1 MVDCAKKERTPRIY
15 GNKNYGRSE
24 NGSSLHTVY
33 QKRRGKLV
41 RKAYAFVF
49 VSMLLLGACA
59 TYQPPAPVL
68 YIDNLP
74 QYIVTELS
82 LDERIVI
89 EEAWRSLKQGNG
101 NKARKSLMRLDEQS
115 PFYYVGMGY
124 AYFTLNDV
132 ALAEDFFKA
141 AQRYSPDMNIV
152 HLGLGQI
159 YQKTGR
165 DDLAFA
171 EYREIIKSEPDHIWV
186 RAQYEHIQRQKTQ
199 ESLDLGKTYL
209 DAGNTESG
217 KEAFL
222 RALYY
227 SPDSTEAH
235 LALADIFQKENN
247 LENTLVH
254 LEAASK
260 NDPENKD
267 ILIRYGDILF
277 LTNEN
282 KMSYEIYQ
290 KLLEEEPENQEY
302 QQRVEILKNRLG
314 IFELPS
320 QYNAIVTSEAISK
333 EDVAALLAVKF
344 KDVLE
349 ETTKEPPIIID
360 IATSWADNYILQMT
374 SLGLLDIYPNH
385 TFRPKKIITR
395 AEMAEILMRLVNH
408 LRDLGY
414 RFMQQIPPES
424 IHISD
429 VSPDNYYYHPIIQIL
444 SYDIMSL
451 SLDKMFNPDLPVS
464 GQDSIKLLDIILGQI
479 R

>member
-1 MVDCAKKERTPRIY
+1 
-15 GNKNYGRSE
+15 
-24 NGSSLHTVY
+24 
-33 QKRRGKLV
+33 V
-41 RKAYAFVF
+41 RKPYTFVL
-49 VSMLLLGACA
+49 VMILLMGACA
-59 TYQPPAPVL
+59 TYQPPSPSL

-74 QYIVTELS
+74 QSIVTELS
-82 LDERIVI
+82 LDERIAV
-89 EEAWRSLKQGNG
+89 EEAWRSLKQGKG
-101 NKARKSLMRLDEQS
+101 NRARKSLMKLNEQS

-124 AYFTLNDV
+124 AYFTMNDV

-141 AQRYSPDMNIV
+141 AQRYSPEMSIV

-171 EYREIIKSEPDHIWV
+171 EFREIIKKDPDHIWV
-186 RAQYEHIQRQKTQ
+186 RAQYENIKSQKTQ
-199 ESLDLGKTYL
+199 ESLDLGKTHL
-209 DAGNTESG
+209 EAGNIEGS
-217 KEAFL
+217 KDAYL

-227 SPDSTEAH
+227 SPESTQAH
-235 LALADIFQKENN
+235 LALADIFQQENN

-254 LEAASK
+254 LEAAS
-260 NDPENKD
+260 NNEPENLETLK
-267 ILIRYGDILF
+267 RYGDTLF
-277 LTNEN
+277 IANEN
-282 KMSYEIYQ
+282 KASLEIYE

-302 QQRVEILKNRLG
+302 QQRIEILKNRLG

-320 QYNAIVTSEAISK
+320 QYNAIVTSEAVSK
-333 EDVAALLAVKF
+333 EDMAALLAVKF
-344 KDVLE
+344 KNVLE

-374 SLGLLDIYPNH
+374 SLGVLDIYPNH

-395 AEMAEILMRLVNH
+395 AEMAEILMRLLNH

-414 RFMQQIPPES
+414 RFLQQIPPES
-424 IHISD
+424 IQISD
-429 VSPDNYYYHPIIQIL
+429 VSPDNYYYQPIIQIV

-451 SLDKMFNPDLPVS
+451 SPDKTFNPDLPVS

>member
-1 MVDCAKKERTPRIY
+1 M
-15 GNKNYGRSE
+15 
-24 NGSSLHTVY
+24 
-33 QKRRGKLV
+33 RR
-41 RKAYAFVF
+41 AYALVF
-49 VSMLLLGACA
+49 TMILLMGACA
-59 TYQPPAPVL
+59 TYQPPPPSF

-74 QYIVTELS
+74 QSIVTELS

-101 NKARKSLMRLDEQS
+101 IKARKSLMRLDEQN

-124 AYFTLNDV
+124 AYFMMNDV
-132 ALAEDFFKA
+132 TLAEDFFKA
-141 AQRYSPDMNIV
+141 ALRYSPDMTIV

-159 YQKTGR
+159 YQRTGR

-171 EYREIIKSEPDHIWV
+171 EFREIIKKDPDHIWV
-186 RAQYEHIQRQKTQ
+186 NVQYGNIKRQKTQ
-199 ESLDLGKTYL
+199 EYLETGKSYL
-209 DAGNTESG
+209 DAGNSESS

-227 SPDSTEAH
+227 SPDSIQAH
-235 LALADIFQKENN
+235 LALVDIFQQENN
-247 LENTLVH
+247 LENALVH
-254 LEAASK
+254 LEAASL
-260 NDPENKD
+260 NDPENID
-267 ILIRYGDILF
+267 ILNRYGDILF
-277 LTNEN
+277 LANEN
-282 KMSYEIYQ
+282 KRSLEVYE

-320 QYNAIVTSEAISK
+320 QYNAISTSEAISK
-333 EDVAALLAVKF
+333 EEMAALLAIKF

-349 ETTKEPPIIID
+349 ETKKEPPIIID
-360 IATSWADNYILQMT
+360 IATSWADDYILQMT

-395 AEMAEILMRLVNH
+395 AEMAEILLRVVDH

-414 RFMQQIPPES
+414 RFLQQIPPES
-424 IHISD
+424 IQISD
-429 VSPDNYYYHPIIQIL
+429 VSADNYYYQPIIQIV

-451 SLDKMFNPDLPVS
+451 SLDKTFKPDIPLS
-464 GQDSIKLLDIILGQI
+464 GQDSIRLLDIILGQI

>member
-1 MVDCAKKERTPRIY
+1 M
-15 GNKNYGRSE
+15 
-24 NGSSLHTVY
+24 
-33 QKRRGKLV
+33 RR
-41 RKAYAFVF
+41 AYALFF
-49 VSMLLLGACA
+49 LMILLLGACA
-59 TYQPPAPVL
+59 TYQPPPPSF

-74 QYIVTELS
+74 QSIVTGLS

-89 EEAWRSLKQGNG
+89 EDAWRSLKQGKG
-101 NKARKSLMRLDEQS
+101 NKARKALMRLDEQS

-124 AYFTLNDV
+124 AYFMMNDV
-132 ALAEDFFKA
+132 GLSEDFFKA
-141 AQRYSPDMNIV
+141 ARRYSPEMTIV

-159 YQKTGR
+159 YHRTGR

-171 EYREIIKSEPDHIWV
+171 EFREIIKKDPGHIWV
-186 RAQYEHIQRQKTQ
+186 RAQYENIKRQKTQ
-199 ESLDLGKTYL
+199 ESLDTGKTYL
-209 DAGNTESG
+209 DAGNTESS

-227 SPDSTEAH
+227 SPESIQAH
-235 LALADIFQKENN
+235 LVLADIFQQENN
-247 LENTLVH
+247 LENALVH
-254 LEAASK
+254 LDVASK
-260 NDPENKD
+260 NDPENID
-267 ILIRYGDILF
+267 ILNRYGDILF
-277 LTNEN
+277 LANEN
-282 KMSYEIYQ
+282 KRSLEIYE
-290 KLLEEEPENQEY
+290 KLLGEEPENQEY

-320 QYNAIVTSEAISK
+320 QYNTIITSEAISK

-395 AEMAEILMRLVNH
+395 AEMAEILLRLINH
-408 LRDLGY
+408 LMDRGY
-414 RFMQQIPPES
+414 RFLQQIPPES
-424 IHISD
+424 IQISD
-429 VSPDNYYYHPIIQIL
+429 VSPDNYYYQPIIQIV

-451 SLDKMFNPDLPVS
+451 SLDKTFKPDLPVS
-464 GQDSIKLLDIILGQI
+464 GQDSIKLLDIIMGQI
-479 R
+479 M